1 MLKRNLMKY
10 ILGFI
15 TPILLAMV
23 VGLIFWQD
31 TLYLKESRPINFY
44 IDSFKEYLIEGE
56 PSISSQFADDI
67 NDLLKDA
74 NGELKN
80 LSMLLPIEA
89 NPFEFVSPI
98 TRYTCKHDIPFD
110 VLVYKVKDRDFY
122 KVHEFQVLFKCDN
135 HQVPDLIDLF
145 NGLSLI
151 ISFKKANYSKS
162 TNHFYVA
169 FDAYTYKKNYLES
182 YYELKYSNV
191 SEENIWLP
199 PYIQKI
205 NKLRKEYD
213 RLRLMIDETKNV
225 DLLLMYRIKTEQV
238 KKLRSII
245 QALRKNNDTLTL
257 KMTKL
262 EL

>member
-1 MLKRNLMKY
+1 MKY
-10 ILGFI
+10 FLGFI
-15 TPILLAMV
+15 TPVLLATV

-44 IDSFKEYLIEGE
+44 MDSFQEYLIDGK
-56 PSISSQFADDI
+56 PSINTQFADDI
-67 NDLLKDA
+67 DDLLKEA

-80 LSMLLPIEA
+80 LSILLPIEA

-98 TRYTCKHDIPFD
+98 TRYACKHDIPFD

-122 KVHEFQVLFKCDN
+122 KVHEFQVSFKCED

-151 ISFKKANYSKS
+151 ISYKKANYSKN
-162 TNHFYVA
+162 TKHFYIA
-169 FDAYTYKKNYLES
+169 FDAYAYKKNYLES

-191 SEENIWLP
+191 SEEKIWLP

-205 NKLRKEYD
+205 KNLREEYD
-213 RLRLMIDETKNV
+213 RLRLMIDETENV
-225 DLLLMYRIKTEQV
+225 DLLLMYRIKIEQI

-257 KMTKL
+257 KMTKS